1 VSRFIYCCAECHH
14 DECRYAECRGAS
26 QGAKACY
33 LSVTVKKKFFKL
45 DPGHPGADD
54 VPPVQVDPQHRPGR
68 AHQEGNADSSQTVAG
83 TGQKIF
89 IKLGCFGLSF

>member
-1 VSRFIYCCAECHH
+1 M
-14 DECRYAECRGAS
+14 
-26 QGAKACY
+26 
-33 LSVTVKKKFFKL
+33 

-83 TGQKIF
+83 TG
-89 IKLGCFGLSF
+89 